1 MAVTSLWA
9 IRSHLSHLVDYAA
22 NPDKTLDPEAKALCD
37 VLHYADDDS
46 KTAKRFFVT
55 GINCNEDTAYQK
67 MMDAHRL
74 SDKPVRVPGYHGY
87 QSFAEGEVD
96 AETAHEIGVK
106 LARELW
112 GENYVVV
119 VATHLNTGKI
129 HNHFVLGSSSI
140 HPYGK
145 RFHNDHAERRR
156 MAAVSDRLCR
166 EYGLSVCDSIYG
178 SKAKS
183 YAERMA
189 EKQGKPTYTNLVKAD
204 VGLAISQ
211 SLVMLHFFIA
221 MEALGYEIK
230 YGKHLAVRAKGRE
243 RFRRLDTIGEDY
255 TEAAILRRIMANRH
269 RAAPYREY
277 YSSLG
282 TYRFRGTF
290 KKHPRLSGFR
300 ALYFHYM
307 YKMKI
312 LPQHKE
318 QGRRASPL
326 LREDLVKLDAIMEQS
341 RFLRRYKIDT
351 AEQLVQHRD
360 SVQNQMTFLD
370 AARLELR
377 RKIRRNIPVEQI
389 MQAKSELTAV
399 TVQMRELRKE
409 LKLCDAVEERSKIMC
424 EKLKTVQAI
433 EQAERDRQR
442 RQKGRNITTI

>member
-1 MAVTSLWA
+1 MAITKM
-9 IRSHLSHLVDYAA
+9 IPIHSHLKYLVSYVANHEKTHLPEMNSLMAELDYVT
-22 NPDKTLDPEAKALCD
+22 DE
-37 VLHYADDDS
+37 S
-46 KTAKRFFVT
+46 KTEQSCFVS
-55 GINCNEDTAYQK
+55 GVNCSPKTAYETMAATIK
-67 MMDAHRL
+67 SADSLSPVLAH
-74 SDKPVRVPGYHGY
+74 HAI
-87 QSFAEGEVD
+87 QSFLPGEVS
-96 AETAHEIGVK
+96 AKTAHEIGVK
-106 LARELW
+106 LAEELW
-112 GENYVVV
+112 GDKFMVLI
-119 VATHLNTGKI
+119 ATHLNKAHY
-129 HNHFVLGSSSI
+129 HNHFLLCSTSHIDGSR
-140 HPYGK
+140 Y
-145 RFHNDHAERRR
+145 HACTATYWDMRN
-156 MAAVSDRLCR
+156 ASDRLCR
-166 EYGLSVCDSIYG
+166 EYGLSVTNSKYG
-178 SKAKS
+178 RGKA
-183 YAERMA
+183 YTEHMA

-204 VGLAISQ
+204 VDLAISQ
-211 SLVMLHFFIA
+211 SLVMPHFFIA

-277 YSSLG
+277 YSSIG

-341 RFLRRYKIDT
+341 RFLRKYKIDT
-351 AEQLVQHRD
+351 AEQLEEHRE
-360 SVQNQMTFLD
+360 SVEKQMTVLD

-409 LKLCDAVEERSKIMC
+409 LKLCDAVEERSQIMR
-424 EKLKTVQAI
+424 EKLKTVQVI
-433 EQAERDRQR
+433 EQAERDKQR
-442 RQKGRNITTI
+442 KSSQYRGYR